1 MSYISSR
8 SVKID
13 PESFT
18 LTRNRLR
25 NNSIDRL
32 PSARD
37 TMSRNY
43 KLDDIKK
50 E

>member
-1 MSYISSR
+1 MSYKSSR
-8 SVKID
+8 NVKID

-18 LTRNRLR
+18 LSINRPS
-25 NNSIDRL
+25 SIDRL
-32 PSARD
+32 PSARS
-37 TMSRNY
+37 TMDKNY